1 MVWLVL
7 SFIGAI
13 VVAEV
18 PGLVRKGLW
27 RELAVFSLLL
37 VIGMAYSIAEVLG
50 ITLPNPT
57 HLTKAVFDPIFM
69 IIHKML
75 T

>member
-7 SFIGAI
+7 AFIGAI

-27 RELAVFSLLL
+27 RELAVFSFLL
-37 VIGMAYSIAEVLG
+37 VIGMAYSITEVLG

-57 HLTKAVFDPIFM
+57 HLTEAIFHPIYLIM
-69 IIHKML
+69 HQIL